1 LPIIQNKMNKYIV
14 FISLLLTTVYT
25 AFSQVDSN
33 SANRDG
39 IKQQAIEMRN
49 KVNNFVN
56 QSTSKTPEN
65 SQSTALD
72 SIFRLMTEMKTN
84 YTALQNKL
92 DSVKE
97 DQAALLK
104 YNNKLERKIKL
115 YKEYPNLPSQ
125 LENKDKNT
133 FTIYFKSASIVV
145 DQLFQIDLNEWLQ
158 TIPPNTLLHIHG
170 FADDI
175 GSSAK
180 NYRLSALR
188 ALQVQKLVN
197 QFSNAQVKS
206 KSKGKGVFRMTAK
219 SNQLVKRQLSRR
231 VLLFY

>member
-1 LPIIQNKMNKYIV
+1 MNKYIV

-39 IKQQAIEMRN
+39 IKQQAIEIRN

-65 SQSTALD
+65 GQSFAMD
-72 SIFRLMTEMKTN
+72 SIFRFMTEMKTN

-104 YNNKLERKIKL
+104 YNNKLERKIKI
-115 YKEYPNLPSQ
+115 YKEYPYLPSQ
-125 LENKDKNT
+125 LENKDKRT
-133 FTIYFKSASIVV
+133 FTIYYKSASTVV
-145 DQLFQIDLNEWLQ
+145 DPLFVTDLKEWLQ
-158 TIPPNTLLHIHG
+158 TIPPNSALHIEG

-175 GSSAK
+175 GSFTK
-180 NYRLSALR
+180 NRRLSSIR

-197 QFSNAQVKS
+197 QLSNTKIKS
-206 KSKGKGVFRMTAK
+206 QTKGRGAFRLTAK

-231 VLLFY
+231 VLLYY